1 MTAARLACDDDALA
15 RALDALRGIG
25 WREVR
30 IAVLFGLVVRA
41 ADVLTFLAPI
51 LHIAQ
56 SKPLHLM
63 LTGDMLCYQAK
74 ALVLMAAVVIADA
87 AADRG
92 VGMRAYVIAAVVGC
106 LVGQLLTLPV
116 DFAWKNLVI
125 GGQFPAS
132 RPWLHGAAALIYWPV
147 FQLTHWLLIGSA
159 TVFLYAD
166 RRAARKTAQLL
177 DAAERDRL
185 KRSKLA
191 LESRLQAMQAR
202 VEPQFLFN
210 TLAQVERLYE
220 LDPLL
225 ASRVLDELIAY
236 LRAAMPR
243 MRDTSSTVAQE
254 IELVRAYLAIVR
266 IRLDDRLDFHI
277 DVPSAAR
284 DVRMPPMV
292 LLPLVDHAVVH
303 GLGPA
308 NSEGRLDVTAS
319 LQDGRLRLT
328 LMDTGAGFV
337 PESPGS
343 AIADITMRLEA
354 LYGGKARL
362 ALVVNASQGT
372 TAVLDLP
379 LDVPAKS

>member
-1 MTAARLACDDDALA
+1 MIRDDDAVA

-30 IAVLFGLVVRA
+30 LALLFGLVVTA
-41 ADVLTFLAPI
+41 VNSVIFLAPI

-56 SKPLHLM
+56 SRPLHLE
-63 LTGDMLCYQAK
+63 LTGVLLGDQAR

-92 VGMRAYVIAAVVGC
+92 VGRRAYVVAAVAGCIVGEAIA
-106 LVGQLLTLPV
+106 LPFT
-116 DFAWKNLVI
+116 FAWSHLVVP
-125 GGQFPAS
+125 GQYPAT

-147 FQLTHWLLIGSA
+147 FKTTHWLLIGSA
-159 TVFLYAD
+159 AVFLYAD
-166 RRAARKTAQLL
+166 RRAAHKTAQLL
-177 DAAERDRL
+177 NAAELDRL
-185 KRSKLA
+185 QRSEQA
-191 LESRLQAMQAR
+191 LQSRLQAMQAR

-220 LDPLL
+220 LDPPR
-225 ASRVLDELIAY
+225 ASRMLDELIAY

-266 IRLDDRLDFHI
+266 IRLDDRLDFRI
-277 DVPSAAR
+277 DVPAEAR
-284 DVRMPPMV
+284 DVRMPPML

-303 GLGPA
+303 GLEPA
-308 NSEGRLDVTAS
+308 TSQGRLDVAAS

-337 PESPGS
+337 PEPHGS
-343 AIADITMRLEA
+343 AIADITMRL
-354 LYGGKARL
+354 R
-362 ALVVNASQGT
+362 GT
-372 TAVLDLP
+372 VRR
-379 LDVPAKS
+379 